1 MLKGEKREEEIVQ
14 NLINA
19 DIFRVE
25 FEKYQCIAMMKFYII
40 SKNDLYG
47 NIQHKSFVLQHFR
60 SEWKGLCFAS
70 HETFCYRI

>member
-25 FEKYQCIAMMKFYII
+25 FEKYQCIAMMK
-40 SKNDLYG
+40 DLM
-47 NIQHKSFVLQHFR
+47 LQDVMMVDVILLMIHGR
-60 SEWKGLCFAS
+60 VQCQ
-70 HETFCYRI
+70 